1 MTTDL
6 LTRIWNGALDALFAH
21 HLPNTAE
28 QATDALQ
35 QVTRWAWLPALS
47 GVAVAGEHAR
57 RAHETVVGGDPE

>member
-21 HLPNTAE
+21 HLPDTA
-28 QATDALQ
+28 DALQ
-35 QVTRWAWLPALS
+35 QVTPWAWLPALS

-57 RAHETVVGGDPE
+57 RAHETVAGGDPE